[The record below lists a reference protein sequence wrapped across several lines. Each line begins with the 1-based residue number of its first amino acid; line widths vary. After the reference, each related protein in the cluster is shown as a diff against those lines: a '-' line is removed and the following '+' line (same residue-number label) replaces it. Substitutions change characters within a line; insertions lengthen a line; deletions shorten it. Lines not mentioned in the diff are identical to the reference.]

1 MHCTF
6 LSQRVLKQIVQNTGD
21 REESRYKNKVCIHIS
36 PIYYMYICT
45 YVYTYTGE
53 PHICTNICFNLLAN
67 VYSVF
72 SVLFLMLWRRR
83 SLLQAVLAAVTKFL
97 WKLLLCVAWSWQK
110 HVPMSMTMTTQS
122 YDTLWL
128 SCKLHCR
135 YEVFVLLAYVL
146 FYIRNTLVID
156 YTHRRVHAHTHT
168 HTHACIHT
176 HMHKAVI

>member
-1 MHCTF
+1 MYVCVQLCTCVYVYILYTCRILIKCICIVH

-53 PHICTNICFNLLAN
+53 PHICTNTCFNLLAN
-67 VYSVF
+67 VFSVF

-97 WKLLLCVAWSWQK
+97 WKLLLCVVWSWQK
-110 HVPMSMTMTTQS
+110 HVPTSMTMTTQS

-135 YEVFVLLAYVL
+135 YEVFVLLMSCSIL
-146 FYIRNTLVID
+146 E
-156 YTHRRVHAHTHT
+156 
-168 HTHACIHT
+168 IH
-176 HMHKAVI
+176 